1 MVFDKSKTEGK
12 NVMEEKKRLA
22 DEFFE
27 LANYYNVYE
36 KNNEQTLKTL
46 VECLKCWTEHEKAL
60 ELTGLIF
67 LRTGDTEK
75 AQRNCEILL
84 KINPKN
90 DQASFILAEI
100 MLKSNQ
106 YEKAIEQF
114 KKILTEKP
122 NNYPVLAKLIDF
134 FRRNNKLD

>member
-1 MVFDKSKTEGK
+1 MTGTIHLKS
-12 NVMEEKKRLA
+12 
-22 DEFFE
+22 
-27 LANYYNVYE
+27 
-36 KNNEQTLKTL
+36 
-46 VECLKCWTEHEKAL
+46 
-60 ELTGLIF
+60 
-67 LRTGDTEK
+67 GDAEK
-75 AQRNCEILL
+75 AQRTCEILL
-84 KINPKN
+84 KLSPKN

-134 FRRNNKLD
+134 FRRNNKLEEAKSYMEEAHQKSSNANDSGLCFCRGLYNKFSRNPREALT